1 MFDLMT
7 YAPAMI
13 DGPMGGWGVG
23 FWWPFVLFRLLF
35 WIAILSFLA
44 FFAVRILSRG
54 RGPGWRGP
62 RWYGPG
68 RPEAPE
74 DSAEKILRE
83 RFARGDISP
92 EEYESSMKTMRET
105 PPRKDYEDYVREAQ
119 EQLRSERDEDS

>member
-7 YAPAMI
+7 YAPGMMH
-13 DGPMGGWGVG
+13 GPMGGWGVG

-44 FFAVRILSRG
+44 FFAARILSRG

-62 RWYGPG
+62 GWYGSG

-83 RFARGDISP
+83 RFARGDISA

-119 EQLRSERDEDS
+119 EQLGSERDENS